1 MRFAN
6 PALSRAFSG
15 RFVSS
20 STSDH
25 YLVELRNYKII
36 PSKFEE
42 FLRLAEST
50 RDLRRSLLPLIG
62 MFRSDIDELNKFLHL
77 YKYKDFDERD
87 AVRER
92 SKSNEAWQAYLGAA
106 KPMFQSQETAVF
118 RPVSAI
124 MRHSVSLSGDNKE
137 QSQSMFEIRTYQ
149 FQAGYDTVPRAVS
162 EFEKAI
168 PSKVAAAAQQG
179 INQELSFFGHTDV
192 GYLNTV
198 IEIWRYPTAQECIR
212 AREASRTVKQWKSCI
227 QAITPS
233 VMHFKSGFFYGV

>member
-1 MRFAN
+1 MRFKN
-6 PALSRAFSG
+6 PTLLWAFRG
-15 RFVSS
+15 RFMSS
-20 STSDH
+20 SASDR

-50 RDLRRSLLPLIG
+50 RQLRQSLLPVLG
-62 MFRSDIDELNKFLHL
+62 MFKSDIDELNQFLHL
-77 YKYKDFDERD
+77 YKYRDFDERD

-92 SKSNEAWQAYLGAA
+92 SKANEAWQAYLGAA
-106 KPMFQSQETAVF
+106 KPMFQAQETAVF

-124 MRHSVSLSGDNKE
+124 MEHSVPLSGDRNE
-137 QSQSMFEIRTYQ
+137 QSKSMFEIRTYQ

-162 EFEKAI
+162 EFEMAI
-168 PSKVAAAAQQG
+168 PSKIAAATQQG